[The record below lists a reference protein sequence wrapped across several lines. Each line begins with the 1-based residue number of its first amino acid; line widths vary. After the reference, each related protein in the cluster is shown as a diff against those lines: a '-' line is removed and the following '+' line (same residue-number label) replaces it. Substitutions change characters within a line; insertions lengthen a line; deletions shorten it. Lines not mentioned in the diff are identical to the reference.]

1 MQWRKEEKRGLSCL
15 NTNRHGSSQRPCM
28 SLSLTL
34 GDFKE
39 RKNIYCIEREGQTH
53 RQEDRWEEIGGETE
67 RRVGNFRQ
75 TITEIPAPPPPLT
88 CLHPL
93 SI

>member
-1 MQWRKEEKRGLSCL
+1 MESNATEVIREGERRREVRDGDIGREAVREREREAEMEGRKEEKRGLSCL

-39 RKNIYCIEREGQTH
+39 K
-53 RQEDRWEEIGGETE
+53 
-67 RRVGNFRQ
+67 
-75 TITEIPAPPPPLT
+75 
-88 CLHPL
+88 
-93 SI
+93 